1 MSTTVDFHSQIAS
14 IMEVLANAAVAE
26 ICKVVDDGYAVVHLE
41 MSRSQKENEF
51 LRRKIKL
58 LELQMARYRA
68 ERVKGAE
75 GSISSRFPGVRLLS
89 RTNRDSQ
96 AGPSLQGRTRFLNRG
111 PGAHQSVQK
120 IQLVSLDQDPDQEVV
135 TTTKTESAEPED
147 EGELL
152 IVKVEGAMET
162 GSINNKVPSA
172 EPEDEGELLIVKVEG
187 AMETGSINNK
197 VPVHACITTGGDAA
211 TTATLLN
218 ASDGQPSRQLR
229 EKIDS
234 GSDIITFVVGR
245 TAEVVDSGGAFH
257 SSQLEQTGA
266 GDSRPLNKGPDARLG
281 GDSVTASYDGM
292 DGSKDNQAALD
303 PSKPP
308 KSELIVIDRGG
319 ASDKE
324 KRGEERELSEVVQT
338 NRDGSSGRNR
348 PEEAVAPKIQCAGL
362 GSAGDR
368 SAQAPSVLPHADPPG
383 TSSINSSNGTHLL
396 IIHHPVGQPNHSQPK
411 PVSSTRPL
419 SFYQAVR
426 MERPY
431 GCTICTKRFFMESD
445 LQKHMARH
453 TREKP
458 YTCQLCGKSFV
469 CQSQLDIHRNVH
481 TGERPFSCSIC
492 NRRFSHPSNL
502 KRHQKIQH

>member
-1 MSTTVDFHSQIAS
+1 MSTAVDFHSQIAS

-75 GSISSRFPGVRLLS
+75 GSISSRFPGVRLLN

-162 GSINNKVPSA
+162 GSINNKVP
-172 EPEDEGELLIVKVEG
+172 
-187 AMETGSINNK
+187 
-197 VPVHACITTGGDAA
+197 VHACITTGGDAA

-218 ASDGQPSRQLR
+218 ANDGQPSGQLR
-229 EKIDS
+229 EKVDS
-234 GSDIITFVVGR
+234 GSNIITFVVGR
-245 TAEVVDSGGAFH
+245 TAEIVDSGDAFH

-266 GDSRPLNKGPDARLG
+266 GDSQPLNKDPDARLG
-281 GDSVTASYDGM
+281 GDSVTASCDDGM
-292 DGSKDNQAALD
+292 DGNKDNQAALD

-319 ASDKE
+319 ASDNE
-324 KRGEERELSEVVQT
+324 KRGKECELSEVVQT

-396 IIHHPVGQPNHSQPK
+396 IIHHPVVQPKHSQPNHSQPK